1 MKNYMKIN
9 RDKILQYFENGC
21 KPNSDPLQFGLE
33 LEHFIVKKESIESIS
48 YYGEHGIEALLKK
61 MVPLYSDTIE
71 SEGHIIG
78 LTRSDIS
85 ISLEP
90 AAQLE
95 ISISPQS
102 DINRINQIY
111 DNFYSEIEPILDLW
125 GYRIITYGYRPKE
138 NADTLD
144 LIPKKRYEF
153 MDRYFQKIGPYGRQM
168 MRGSASTQVSIDY
181 YSETDF
187 TTKYRLAT
195 ILMPVLG
202 KICFNTPYYEGG
214 DTQGEIPRFCIWNY
228 TDERRVDIQPF
239 YKNGKL
245 TFNDYIDFV
254 MQAPVIVDL
263 TNDIETYSER
273 TIGEI
278 CNEREL
284 SEKEMEHVLSMV
296 FPMIRLKNYLEIR
309 YADSM
314 PIESAVCYLILIKGL
329 FTNTKE
335 TLENL
340 EMIHEQNIIL
350 GLLPVILKH
359 ISEDE
364 KQILLSFEEKIK
376 DGTILKRN

>member
-9 RDKILQYFENGC
+9 RDKMLQYFKNGC
-21 KPNSDPLQFGLE
+21 KPNSSPLQFGLE
-33 LEHFIVKKESIESIS
+33 LEHFIVKKESNESIS

-78 LTRSDIS
+78 LIRQDIT

-102 DINRINQIY
+102 NINRINQLY

-202 KICFNTPYYEGG
+202 KVCLNTPYYEGG
-214 DTQGEIPRFCIWNY
+214 NTQGEIPRFYIWNY

-245 TFNDYIDFV
+245 TFNEYIDFV

-340 EMIHEQNIIL
+340 ETIHEQNIIL

>member
-9 RDKILQYFENGC
+9 RDKMLQYFKNGC
-21 KPNSDPLQFGLE
+21 KPNSSPLQFGLE
-33 LEHFIVKKESIESIS
+33 LEHFIVKKESNESIS

-61 MVPLYSDTIE
+61 MVSLYSDTIE

-78 LTRSDIS
+78 LIRPDIA

-102 DINRINQIY
+102 DINRINQLY

-138 NADTLD
+138 KADTLD

-181 YSETDF
+181 YSESDF

-214 DTQGEIPRFCIWNY
+214 NTQGEIPRFCIWNY

-340 EMIHEQNIIL
+340 ETIHEQNIIL

-359 ISEDE
+359 ISEEE